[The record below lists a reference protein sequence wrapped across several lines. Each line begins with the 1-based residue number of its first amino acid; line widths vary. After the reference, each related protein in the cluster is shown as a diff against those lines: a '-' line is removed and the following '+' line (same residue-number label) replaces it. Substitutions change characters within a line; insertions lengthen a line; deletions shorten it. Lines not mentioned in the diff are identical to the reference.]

1 MANKEV
7 VWLPIALTLTECEIM
22 ANHTA
27 VQRCNDNLQLVWLS
41 SKSSSEVVTE
51 QASWQVCELRKKKG
65 FSFANSEKISD
76 LEEKQI

>member
-7 VWLPIALTLTECEIM
+7 ERLPIALTLTECEIM

-27 VQRCNDNLQLVWLS
+27 VQRCDDNLRLVWLS

-51 QASWQVCELRKKKG
+51 QVCELRKKKG